1 MIMYSD
7 PVRHPWKWRK
17 IHGPRITVAVA
28 SLNQGR
34 FLEAA
39 LTSILSQPMPI
50 EVFVADG
57 GSSDCTLEVLARFE
71 DRLAGWRSHPDAG
84 QAAAINECIAHGTAP
99 YATWLNSDDLYLNEG
114 LALLLKVL
122 EANVAAPAAYGVAW
136 NVNAA
141 GVKLGKVWTQQFDAS
156 RLAVRCIVSQ
166 PASLIRREVWESLGG
181 LDTKLEMAFDYD
193 LWWRILRAYGPLL
206 FVDREIACNRQ
217 HPHTKTRLN
226 RLSHYRE
233 AVAVVRRHYGQ
244 VPWKWWLLWPYAVW
258 WRGLLAQVFRGP
270 PH

>member
-1 MIMYSD
+1 MYSD
-7 PVRHPWKWRK
+7 PVRHPWKRRA
-17 IHGPRITVAVA
+17 IHGSLITVAVA

-39 LTSILSQPMPI
+39 LASILSQPVPV

-57 GSSDCTLEVLARFE
+57 GSTDSTLEVLARFE
-71 DRLAGWRSHPDAG
+71 ASLAGWRSHPDDG
-84 QAAAINECIAHGTAP
+84 QAAAINECIAEGSAP
-99 YATWLNSDDLYLNEG
+99 YVTWLNSDDLYLSDG
-114 LALLLKVL
+114 LVLLLQAL
-122 EANVAAPAAYGVAW
+122 EVHVASPAAYGVAW

-141 GVKLGKVWTQQFDAS
+141 GVKLGKVWTQRFDES

-181 LDTKLEMAFDYD
+181 LDTNLEMAFDYD
-193 LWWRILRAYGPLL
+193 LWWRILRRYGPLL
-206 FVDREIACNRQ
+206 FVDREIACNRE

-233 AVAVVRRHYGQ
+233 AVVVVRRYHGR
-244 VPWKWWLLWPYAVW
+244 VPWKWWLFWPYAVW
-258 WRGLLAQVFRGP
+258 WRGLGN
-270 PH
+270 